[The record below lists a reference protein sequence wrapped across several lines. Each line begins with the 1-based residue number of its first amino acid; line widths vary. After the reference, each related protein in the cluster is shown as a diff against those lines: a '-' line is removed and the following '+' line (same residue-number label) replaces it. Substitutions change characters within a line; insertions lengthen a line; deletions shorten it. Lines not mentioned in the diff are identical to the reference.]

1 MFERFTDQARRVV
14 VLAQEEARLLNHPY
28 IGSEHTL
35 LGLLAE
41 GHGVGAQALVS
52 LGVTMETARGKVV
65 ALVGRGE
72 RVPSGHIPFTPQAKR
87 ALEGALREALHLGDH
102 EIGTEHLLLGLI
114 REGDSTAA
122 RTLEELEVD
131 LDSVRARVIDIRT
144 GREPAEGTRSVTL
157 EGGGTSPGAALPG
170 PTGVCSFCGRDL
182 WDVERYVTGSHAS
195 ICDVCLAGARE
206 ALDHAAAGSRA
217 IPLPPRVF
225 GEAPDADA
233 VAAVTEAVRAAFD
246 PEAADDERA
255 DAIEDGPLLARAF
268 TLAKERYP
276 DAAGRLDRIRFA
288 SSDAAEVRITVSVDG
303 GPGPTIEGRV
313 LRLEGGWKVSRDL
326 FESVLRAAG
335 VYVKGLSSSR
345 GPEATSS

>member
-1 MFERFTDQARRVV
+1 VFERFTDQARRVV

-52 LGVTMETARGKVV
+52 LGVTMETARAKVV

-131 LDSVRARVIDIRT
+131 LDAVRARVVDIRAGRGGEEPPRVVSIST
-144 GREPAEGTRSVTL
+144 GRGVVTSVRETS
-157 EGGGTSPGAALPG
+157 SPGRSA
-170 PTGVCSFCGRDL
+170 VCSFCGRDL
-182 WDVERYVTGSHAS
+182 WEVERFVTGSQAS
-195 ICDVCLAGARE
+195 ICDGCVVSAVD
-206 ALDHAAAGSRA
+206 ALEHAPAQSRGV
-217 IPLPPRVF
+217 PLPPRVF
-225 GEAPDADA
+225 GDTPDGGAVDA
-233 VAAVTEAVRAAFD
+233 VAEAVCTAFD
-246 PEAADDERA
+246 STSDDDARA
-255 DAIEDGPLLARAF
+255 GAVEDGVALAPLYAEAKARH
-268 TLAKERYP
+268 P
-276 DAAGRLDRIRFA
+276 DVVTRLDRVRFDSA
-288 SSDAAEVRITVSVDG
+288 NSAEVRLSLLLG
-303 GPGPTIEGRV
+303 GGIGPAFEGRV
-313 LRLEGGWKVSRDL
+313 TRLDGGWTVGRELFCSVVSA
-326 FESVLRAAG
+326 VG
-335 VYVKGLSSSR
+335 VVVPSGD
-345 GPEATSS
+345 